1 MSVSQNSRITGASC
15 DGRKLAEL
23 TADLH
28 EKTTLLEALTEAA
41 SKKVGSKIVVSVFF
55 ITAYFLQDARIAE
68 LEAANRQLEAQ
79 VVKAN
84 RREFLA
90 LVSTLL
96 FSTFLPRRTAII
108 FDQ

>member
-1 MSVSQNSRITGASC
+1 MNRVWVTLLLLSVSQNSRIAGASC

-28 EKTTLLEALTEAA
+28 EKAALLEALTEAA
-41 SKKVGSKIVVSVFF
+41 SKKVGSKIVVSVF

-96 FSTFLPRRTAII
+96 FSTF
-108 FDQ
+108 F